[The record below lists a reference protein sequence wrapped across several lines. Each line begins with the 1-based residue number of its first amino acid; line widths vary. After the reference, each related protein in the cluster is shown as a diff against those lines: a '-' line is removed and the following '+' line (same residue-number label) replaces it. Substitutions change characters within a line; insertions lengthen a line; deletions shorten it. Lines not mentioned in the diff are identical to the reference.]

1 MKRYLLGL
9 LVLLLVGLTLAGFDA
24 RAGALAC
31 ARGTQAQVS
40 EVTLEHGQGEIVM
53 LNFPRPFC
61 TVPVVVVTGYEEVT
75 RVRLGV
81 VTAEAVTLI
90 VDGAPGAVRLAW
102 QGTPATK
109 E

>member
-1 MKRYLLGL
+1 MRKQVT
-9 LVLLLVGLTLAGFDA
+9 VLLSVFLLLFILVQQAAAKSAACVSGLQAGVA
-24 RAGALAC
+24 
-31 ARGTQAQVS
+31 
-40 EVTLEHGQGEIVM
+40 EVTLEHGNGEIVM
-53 LNFPRPFC
+53 VSYPRAFC
-61 TVPVVVVTGYEEVT
+61 RAPVVVVTGYEEVT

-109 E
+109 